1 MYNNPQANRHPG
13 TMTTEPTKT
22 LWMGD
27 LEPYMDEQFVL
38 QAFEQMGE
46 PAKGV
51 KLIINKV
58 SGIGVDLKSCIGS
71 QGTLIPKL
79 PAGYCFVDFNDSESS
94 LKAQLRLNGK
104 IIPNS
109 QPPHRFKLNSNN
121 VKDAPR
127 REFSLFVGDLSDEVD
142 DFILYRAFVK
152 KYPSCLTAK
161 VVLDSKGQTKGYGFV
176 RFAEETDQQKALI
189 EMQHTVG
196 IGRKPIRVSL
206 ATPKKREND
215 VATAVAAHTYNKAYQ
230 DYYQAYYQQYYS
242 NYYNTTQPPVPVPQ
256 TVYANPEDDPNA
268 LEDPEL
274 DIDIDR
280 YNQEYMAQSEEI
292 FEMLEDSRWHPMDQ
306 WNSTVPTTARTGS
319 DVNYM
324 EHNEYTMEETSDIV

>member
-1 MYNNPQANRHPG
+1 MNVDAAS
-13 TMTTEPTKT
+13 KT

-27 LEPYMDEQFVL
+27 LEPYMDECFVL
-38 QAFEQMGE
+38 QAFDSMGE
-46 PAKGV
+46 PAQAV
-51 KLIINKV
+51 KMITNKV
-58 SGIGVDLKSCIGS
+58 T
-71 QGTLIPKL
+71 GTGEDDDFVKIYGQEREVSLAVGKKYPELRL
-79 PAGYCFVDFNDSESS
+79 PAGYCFVDFPDSAAA

-121 VKDAPR
+121 VKDTPR

-142 DFILYRAFVK
+142 DFILFRAFVK

-161 VVLDSKGQTKGYGFV
+161 VVLDSRGHTKGYGFV
-176 RFAEETDQQKALI
+176 RFSEETDQQKALI
-189 EMQHTVG
+189 EMQHTSG

-215 VATAVAAHTYNKAYQ
+215 TATAQQAHQYKAYQ

-242 NYYNTTQPPVPVPQ
+242 NYYASTTQTPAPVP
-256 TVYANPEDDPNA
+256 TTTYTNPADDPNL

-274 DIDIDR
+274 EIDIDK
-280 YNQEYMAQSEEI
+280 YNREYMAQSEEI

-306 WNSTVPTTARTGS
+306 WNSNVPATAR
-319 DVNYM
+319 
-324 EHNEYTMEETSDIV
+324 

>member
-58 SGIGVDLKSCIGS
+58 SG
-71 QGTLIPKL
+71 L

>member
-1 MYNNPQANRHPG
+1 MNVDAAS
-13 TMTTEPTKT
+13 KT

-27 LEPYMDEQFVL
+27 LEPYMDECFVL
-38 QAFEQMGE
+38 QAFDSMGE
-46 PAKGV
+46 PAQAV
-51 KLIINKV
+51 KMITNKV
-58 SGIGVDLKSCIGS
+58 TG
-71 QGTLIPKL
+71 L
-79 PAGYCFVDFNDSESS
+79 PAGYCFVDFPDSAAA

-121 VKDAPR
+121 VKDTPR

-142 DFILYRAFVK
+142 DFILFRAFVK

-161 VVLDSKGQTKGYGFV
+161 VVLDSRGHTKGYGFV
-176 RFAEETDQQKALI
+176 RFSEETDQQKALI
-189 EMQHTVG
+189 EMQHTSG

-215 VATAVAAHTYNKAYQ
+215 TATAQQAHQYKAYQ

-242 NYYNTTQPPVPVPQ
+242 NYYASTTQTPAPVP
-256 TVYANPEDDPNA
+256 TTTYTNPADDPNL

-274 DIDIDR
+274 EIDIDK
-280 YNQEYMAQSEEI
+280 YNREYMAQSEEI

-306 WNSTVPTTARTGS
+306 WNSNVPATAR
-319 DVNYM
+319 
-324 EHNEYTMEETSDIV
+324 